1 MIQTTDI
8 TAIWTGHNI
17 FVNRVPNN
25 AGYFAEVQ
33 TSFNRHVGT
42 TDTYV
47 SDRAAFAAG
56 IELAQADRD
65 AAMVTA

>member
-8 TAIWTGHNI
+8 TAIYTGHNI

-25 AGYFAEVQ
+25 AGYFADVR
-33 TSFNRHVGT
+33 TPFNRHVGT

-47 SDRAAFAAG
+47 SDRAAFGAA
-56 IELAQADRD
+56 IELAEADF
-65 AAMVTA
+65 AKQVSA

>member
-8 TAIWTGHNI
+8 TAIYTGHNI

-25 AGYFAEVQ
+25 AGYFAEVC
-33 TSFNRHVGT
+33 TPFHRHVGT

-47 SDRAAFAAG
+47 SDRAAFAAA
-56 IELAQADRD
+56 IELAEADF
-65 AAMVTA
+65 AKQVSA